1 MSLEKIEH
9 EKHRMVTYLAK
20 HPESATNPIFIKEAL
35 DNFERIICK
44 NTRPQPEPITN
55 MVHPETG
62 ATVTVKPI
70 EVLAEGYAEYPALK
84 TSIILVRKSPVGM
97 YEATPVKIISAEVK

>member
-20 HPESATNPIFIKEAL
+20 HPELATNPIFIKEAL

-44 NTRPQPEPITN
+44 EVCEEWNVDIEDAQALRKELTRIR
-55 MVHPETG
+55 G
-62 ATVTVKPI
+62 K
-70 EVLAEGYAEYPALK
+70 
-84 TSIILVRKSPVGM
+84 
-97 YEATPVKIISAEVK
+97 